1 MLKKVSLKGSMKMV
15 EDGSRAAIEIRAI
28 TGDKWID
35 LGYWLE
41 GVSFMANQAMQSQNM
56 SKSEM
61 IDYIAKYLQESV
73 GEPE

>member
-1 MLKKVSLKGSMKMV
+1 MKMV
-15 EDGSRAAIEIRAI
+15 EDGNRAAIEIKAI
-28 TGDKWID
+28 SGDKWVD

-61 IDYIAKYLQESV
+61 IDYITKYLQESV
-73 GEPE
+73 AELE